1 MDVKTLY
8 NGKHSVLFP
17 VAAVSNYFK
26 LTEFEQHKFIQSEFW
41 RPKVCSG
48 SHWAKIKVLA
58 VLSSLWRL

>member
-26 LTEFEQHKFIQSEFW
+26 LTEFEQHKFIQSSGDQKSAVGLTG
-41 RPKVCSG
+41 PK
-48 SHWAKIKVLA
+48 
-58 VLSSLWRL
+58 